1 MTGAPRGG
9 TGTHLEPL
17 PVPAGPASLRLLPRL
32 AAALAGGAPVLPYA
46 ASSPPPS
53 VPPAGTTGMPDDLA
67 VVVGTSG
74 STGSPKLAML
84 TTGALRASAAAT
96 HERLG
101 GPGQWLLPLPA
112 HHVAGLQVLLRS
124 LDAGTEPVV
133 LDVAD
138 GFSPAAFVAATA
150 RFAPGVRRYTS
161 LVPTQ
166 LVRLLDHSGGGDALA
181 TYDAVLVGG
190 AALPPSLRAR
200 AGGAAVPVVA
210 TYGMSETCGGCVYDG
225 RALPCTH
232 VALDE
237 DGRVRLGGATLAAGY
252 LGRPDLT
259 AAAFVTDADG
269 SRWFRTDDAGR
280 VDADGRLHVDGRLD
294 DLINTGGLKVAPRVV
309 EEAIVAHVPG
319 VREVVVVGTPHPEW
333 GQAVSALVV
342 AGPGAAADPLT
353 AADLRAALRG
363 ILPAHAL
370 PVRALQVTDVPLTG
384 PGKPDRR
391 SIAAMFTVG

>member
-1 MTGAPRGG
+1 
-9 TGTHLEPL
+9 
-17 PVPAGPASLRLLPRL
+17 
-32 AAALAGGAPVLPYA
+32 
-46 ASSPPPS
+46 
-53 VPPAGTTGMPDDLA
+53 MPEDLA

-96 HERLG
+96 HARLG
-101 GPGQWLLPLPA
+101 GPGQWLLALPA

-133 LDVAD
+133 MDLTD
-138 GFSPAAFVAATA
+138 GFTPAAFVAATA
-150 RFAPGVRRYTS
+150 RLATGVRRYTS

-166 LVRLLDHSGGGDALA
+166 LARLLDDPGGREALA
-181 TYDAVLVGG
+181 AHDAVLVGG
-190 AALPPSLRAR
+190 AALPPGLRTR
-200 AGGAAVPVVA
+200 AGAAGVPVVA

-225 RALPCTH
+225 RALPCSD
-232 VALDE
+232 VALDD

-252 LGRPDLT
+252 LGRPDLS
-259 AAAFVTDADG
+259 AAAFVTGTDG
-269 SRWFRTDDAGR
+269 IRRFVTDDVGHL
-280 VDADGRLHVDGRLD
+280 DDDGRLHVDGRLD
-294 DLINTGGLKVAPRVV
+294 DLITTGGLKVAPRVV
-309 EEAIVAHVPG
+309 EEAIAAHVPG

-342 AGPGAAADPLT
+342 VGPGAPVDPLT
-353 AADLRAALRG
+353 AADVRARLRG

-370 PVRALQVTDVPLTG
+370 PVRVLQAAVVPLRG